1 MKFLCTAS
9 ESWLKV
15 HINLHKNEQIIK
27 KSFRS
32 DRQVL
37 TQTGK

>member
-15 HINLHKNEQIIK
+15 HINLHKNEQVIEK
-27 KSFRS
+27 EF
-32 DRQVL
+32 QE
-37 TQTGK
+37 